1 MDDSNQMIKLP
12 DLKMLGNAVRLTRK
26 AEGLSQKKLADLVG
40 CSHVAILNLEK
51 GTGSVKL
58 ATAWRILAA
67 LGMVGPI

>member
-12 DLKMLGNAVRLTRK
+12 DLKILGNAVRLTRK